1 MGDKDDAGRSRP
13 RDLQAQALARET
25 GITFE
30 QALELIQLIGPDPII
45 IAARSENPKEPET
58 GMRTMT
64 ELAALGPG
72 QHLIVASC
80 KGRSASFLHRPSN

>member
-30 QALELIQLIGPDPII
+30 QALELIQLIGPDRSSLLRE
-45 IAARSENPKEPET
+45 ARILKNQKPGCEP
-58 GMRTMT
+58 
-64 ELAALGPG
+64 
-72 QHLIVASC
+72 
-80 KGRSASFLHRPSN
+80 